1 MIKYFKFYNFIIL
14 FPPLFFKNEKKESI
28 MGNIFKT
35 THSRVMQLSYS
46 DFSGKSV
53 KNFLS
58 NLHFIMGLGE
68 KVK

>member
-1 MIKYFKFYNFIIL
+1 
-14 FPPLFFKNEKKESI
+14 

-35 THSRVMQLSYS
+35 TYSRVMQLSYS

>member
-1 MIKYFKFYNFIIL
+1 
-14 FPPLFFKNEKKESI
+14 

-68 KVK
+68 KVKSKYFERGDSSIYNELDNSFVNFIFVC